1 MASANRSRKKDLIL
15 YIAIGVCVA
24 MGAVFWPYLIPEP
37 YWPHLTTT
45 WFAFIFFTAVFGIF
59 LVKLYWSKRKMAKL
73 WLLLALLMAIHTT
86 AYVIFLSY
94 VHQWPAIWYLFTM
107 PIEAMLFA
115 LIVKI
120 CLNVLPSNKG
130 RF

>member
-1 MASANRSRKKDLIL
+1 MKSSTRDLII
-15 YIAIGVCVA
+15 YIAI
-24 MGAVFWPYLIPEP
+24 AVGIVTIGTLWAFLLPER
-37 YWPHLTTT
+37 YWPDLTTT

-59 LVKLYWSKRKMAKL
+59 LVKLYWSKRKMARL
-73 WLLLALLMAIHTT
+73 WLLLALLMAVHTT

-94 VHQWPAIWYLFTM
+94 VQQWPAIWYLFTM